1 MNITAPPVTATSQT
15 LAVTNQTG
23 SLPRLQLGDQLQAT
37 VLFSRGGKAELQL
50 PQGTLS
56 AKTDLPLRS
65 GEQLKLTV
73 AQLQPQITLTISKP
87 ATSPT
92 DALGQKIYPKQLPLP
107 QALQNLGQL
116 MQSQTTGS
124 GGQMAIQQILQ
135 QLPTIT
141 QLFNPKVVKQQIGKS
156 GTFMENN
163 LLHNRTESL
172 KGDLKMQLLQLKAK
186 LLNQPGQQKAL
197 QQIESMIARIE
208 LNQLKSAQSQA
219 QGSPSSQPDQG
230 SRDST
235 QRSWQVEIPFMV
247 EDNPQ
252 QAALKFRQQQESEDE
267 NRSRWHIEIQLN
279 PPQLGEMEIH
289 AIHHNDQLDI
299 HFLTAKEETSALIT
313 EQIETLES
321 ALSIAG
327 LQPGTLFSR
336 QKNIHDVAPEPSS
349 TTTGFSIKA

>member
-1 MNITAPPVTATSQT
+1 MNITTPPIAATGQT
-15 LAVTNQTG
+15 LAVTKLTAT
-23 SLPRLQLGDQLQAT
+23 LPRLQVGDQLQAT
-37 VLFSRGGKAELQL
+37 VLFSRGGKTELQL

-56 AKTDLPLRS
+56 ARTELPLRG

-73 AQLQPQITLTISKP
+73 AQLQPQVTLTISKP
-87 ATSPT
+87 ATTPA

-107 QALQNLGQL
+107 QALQNLGQI
-116 MQSQTTGS
+116 MQSQTTGG
-124 GGQMAIQQILQ
+124 GGQIAIQQILQ

-141 QLFNPKVVKQQIGKS
+141 QLFNPQAIKEQIGKS

-163 LLHNRTESL
+163 LLHNRATSL

-186 LLNQPGQQKAL
+186 LFNQPGQQKAL

-219 QGSPSSQPDQG
+219 QGTPSSQQDKG
-230 SRDST
+230 SREAT

-247 EDNPQ
+247 DDKPQ
-252 QAALKFRQQQESEDE
+252 QAALKFRQQQEEE
-267 NRSRWHIEIQLN
+267 TEEQSRWHIEIQLN
-279 PPQLGEMEIH
+279 PPELGEMEIH
-289 AIHHNDQLDI
+289 AIHHNEQLDI
-299 HFLTAKEETSALIT
+299 HFLTEKEETSALIT
-313 EQIETLES
+313 AQIETLES
-321 ALSIAG
+321 SLSVAG

-336 QKNIHDVAPEPSS
+336 QKNIHDVPPEAIS